1 MRFVGFQ
8 ANPFPYFSGDAN
20 LFVLPSRREGF
31 PNVVLEA
38 LACGTPVIATALP
51 GLTEVLMRIEGCE
64 TVPVGDAG
72 ALAAAIARRVEN
84 GDKRVDANALEA
96 FDVAGICRRYEQVLG

>member
-1 MRFVGFQ
+1 M
-8 ANPFPYFSGDAN
+8 ASPKSAACNILA
-20 LFVLPSRREGF
+20 LPSWHEGT

-51 GLTEVLMRIEGCE
+51 GLTEVLMQIEGCE
-64 TVPVGDAG
+64 TVPIGDAR
-72 ALAAAIARRVEN
+72 ALAAAIARRVED

-96 FDVAGICRRYEQVLG
+96 FDVAGICRRYERVLG